1 MKTAD
6 FSNIVML
13 LDGIKNNHPCELSFA
28 NSKRTKAARK
38 ADKRFVFDLKE
49 SPAFINGKYVYE
61 EETPDNLWLAAVAFG
76 NFNDGVNGDT
86 IENVFVTILFLSK
99 KMDRESV
106 STAVR
111 YYFQKRDPQTE
122 CVVVAL
128 FNQDDLFRKT
138 RIHKKSSLL
147 EVICFQADRTLQQI
161 TSFLKSKSSS

>member
-1 MKTAD
+1 MITAD
-6 FSNIVML
+6 FSNVVVL

-28 NSKRTKAARK
+28 DSKRTKAALK
-38 ADKRFVFDLKE
+38 ADKRFVFELKE
-49 SPAFINGKYVYE
+49 SPVFLNGKYIYE
-61 EETPDNLWLAAVAFG
+61 EDTPDNLWLAAVAYG

-86 IENVFVTILFLSK
+86 VENVFVTILFMPK

-138 RIHKKSSLL
+138 RIHKKSTLL
-147 EVICFQADRTLQQI
+147 EVVCFHADRTLKQT